1 MNTMSVHFCA
11 GVREPM
17 RRFLFFRYASFIHRR
32 ARLRSTAFRTLRLT
46 EKPIRTEF
54 CGLGAGVKKHLMTP
68 CCRDFPSIITREKVW
83 YPRRISCFFR
93 DVRGGFTARCESY
106 FSSLTVRRRRP
117 FALRR
122 ERTFRPFFVAM
133 RALKPCLFVRLRR
146 CGW

>member
-1 MNTMSVHFCA
+1 MKTMSVDFCA
-11 GVREPM
+11 GTSESM

-46 EKPIRTEF
+46 EKPIRTEL
-54 CGLGAGVKKHLMTP
+54 CGLGAGEKKHLTTP
-68 CCRDFPSIITREKVW
+68 CCRDFPSVITREKVW

-93 DVRGGFTARCESY
+93 DARGGFTVCSESY

-122 ERTFRPFFVAM
+122 DRTFRPFFVAM
-133 RALKPCLFVRLRR
+133 RALKPCLFVRLR
-146 CGW
+146 